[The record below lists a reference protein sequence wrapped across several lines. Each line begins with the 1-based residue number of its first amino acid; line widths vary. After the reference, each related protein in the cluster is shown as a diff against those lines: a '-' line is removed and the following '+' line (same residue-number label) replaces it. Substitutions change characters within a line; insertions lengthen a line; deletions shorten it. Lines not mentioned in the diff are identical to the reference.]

1 MLGRRKGSHLQSRR
15 CIMKRFTRYAIGT
28 ILVLGMSS
36 AWAQQRD
43 LEVTMDVVPA
53 NASPGAAGEI
63 RLPTALPD
71 SSASPRG
78 QDSSSFGL
86 GISTLARGDKGELT
100 GQEFGDK
107 ISGEAR
113 NHIRTPNLP
122 PQSRRP

>member
-1 MLGRRKGSHLQSRR
+1 
-15 CIMKRFTRYAIGT
+15 MKRFTRYAMGT

-53 NASPGAAGEI
+53 NASAGAAGEI
-63 RLPTALPD
+63 KLPITLPD

-78 QDSSSFGL
+78 QDSSSFGQAT
-86 GISTLARGDKGELT
+86 SALAREKGELT
-100 GQEFGDK
+100 GQQFGDQ
-107 ISGEAR
+107 ISGDAR
-113 NHIRTPNLP
+113 NQIRTPNLP

>member
-1 MLGRRKGSHLQSRR
+1 
-15 CIMKRFTRYAIGT
+15 MKRFTRYAIGT

-53 NASPGAAGEI
+53 NASAGAAGEI
-63 RLPTALPD
+63 KLPVTLLD
-71 SSASPRG
+71 SASPRG
-78 QDSSSFGL
+78 QESSSFGRTT
-86 GISTLARGDKGELT
+86 SDLARDKGDLT
-100 GQEFGDK
+100 GREFGDQ

-113 NHIRTPNLP
+113 NQTRTPNLP